1 MASLGLQRVDRLA
14 STGVSDAPQAMNV
27 HVTAEACATPQRRHR
42 LTRPIRRCNSQRRH
56 SRATVALNVHEVRP
70 MKLALSVIA
79 LASLGL
85 ISNLAHARGGLRPS
99 KTPDGV
105 DIARGTVFL
114 DANGNGRF
122 DRAEHGI
129 KGVSVSNGLDVVQT
143 DGRGEYRIAL
153 PPESFLFISKPAEY
167 EVPVDPNNLPQ
178 FYYTHYPDGTPPVAD
193 WQNPVIEPT
202 GPLPKRVDFPLLPG
216 VKGVSEFKVMGFADT
231 QAGTHEEEDGV
242 REDIVAPIINNPYG
256 ASFGFVA
263 GDVVNDNLSLFP
275 RHNEIMGKIGIPIWN
290 VPGNHDTNNEAPLDR
305 YATQTYSRY
314 YGPTDFSF
322 NHGDTHWIGAD
333 NIDDGDD
340 DRPSQGC
347 VLNEQQLTWL
357 KNDLKFVPKDKLI
370 VIVTHCPLIT
380 YALDQ
385 NGERYTLGGN
395 INTINLAQIV
405 EILKPFPRVY
415 WIAGHDTSNSWKVQL
430 NHTHNW
436 HGEWFMAHTLAE
448 VRGNG
453 WSTGPRTE
461 RDTRTVNMQDG
472 NPNGYYVMTFKGT
485 SVKPKFYPGKGDP
498 NQSMRIVL
506 DPLPLGT
513 RDEAGTVLAIN
524 RGPLAPNSK
533 VIVNLFDGGDQDV
546 VQLSLDGAPW
556 VKLQNVLRTDPFQ
569 ERQYAQYRGTDSA
582 VGRPEPSSHI
592 WEYPLSPDLAPGVH
606 TVEVMTRD
614 NFGQEAS
621 DSFSF
626 EVLPAPSPAEAV
638 SLSAARIVAP
648 APAPDKETPIP
659 D

>member
-1 MASLGLQRVDRLA
+1 MKITASVMTLATLGLMPA
-14 STGVSDAPQAMNV
+14 
-27 HVTAEACATPQRRHR
+27 
-42 LTRPIRRCNSQRRH
+42 
-56 SRATVALNVHEVRP
+56 
-70 MKLALSVIA
+70 
-79 LASLGL
+79 
-85 ISNLAHARGGLRPS
+85 LAHAHEGHRHPGAPHPT
-99 KTPDGV
+99 TPEAGV
-105 DIARGTVFL
+105 EKARGAVYL
-114 DANGNGRF
+114 DQNGNGRM
-122 DRAEHGI
+122 DRSEHGI
-129 KGVSVSNGLDVVQT
+129 PGVSVSNGLDVVQT
-143 DGRGEYRIAL
+143 DAHGKYAIPL
-153 PPESFLFISKPAEY
+153 PPESILFISKPAQY
-167 EVPVDPNNLPQ
+167 EVPVDKNNLPQ
-178 FYYTHYPDGTPPVAD
+178 FYYIHYPDGTPPVAE

-202 GPLPKRVDFPLLPG
+202 GPLPKTLNFPLLPG
-216 VKGVSEFKVMGFADT
+216 VRNVTEFKAMGFADT
-231 QAGTHEEEDGV
+231 QAGTDEEEDGV

-263 GDVVNDNLSLFP
+263 GDVVNDNLALFP

-290 VPGNHDTNNEAPLDR
+290 VPGNHDTNNESPTDR

-322 NHGDTHWIGAD
+322 NHGETHFIGAD

-340 DRPSQGC
+340 DRPSLGC
-347 VLNEQQLTWL
+347 VLNARQLQWL
-357 KNDLKFVPKDKLI
+357 KNDLQFVPTTKLI
-370 VIVTHCPLIT
+370 VLVTHCPLIT
-380 YALDQ
+380 YALDD
-385 NGERYTLGGN
+385 NGERTALGGN
-395 INTINLAQIV
+395 INTINLAEIV

-415 WIAGHDTSNSWKVQL
+415 AIAGHDTSNSWKVQL

-436 HGEWFMAHTLAE
+436 HGEWFLSHTLAE

-485 SVKPKFYPGKGDP
+485 TVQPKFIPGKGDP

-513 RDEAGTVLAIN
+513 RETDTGKVIAIN
-524 RGPLAPNSK
+524 RGPLAPNTK

-546 VQLSLDGAPW
+546 VQLSLDGRPW
-556 VKLQNVLRTDPFQ
+556 TKLQNVLRTDPFQ
-569 ERQYAQYRGTDSA
+569 ERQYLQYRGTDSA

-592 WEYPLSPDLAPGVH
+592 WEYPLSETLAPGVH

-614 NFGQEAS
+614 NFGQEAA

-626 EVLPAPSPAEAV
+626 EVLAATPEANASMLV
-638 SLSAARIVAP
+638 ERALQRTMP
-648 APAPDKETPIP
+648 TDKEAPIP

>member
-1 MASLGLQRVDRLA
+1 MKLRLTALALLPLGLL
-14 STGVSDAPQAMNV
+14 P
-27 HVTAEACATPQRRHR
+27 
-42 LTRPIRRCNSQRRH
+42 
-56 SRATVALNVHEVRP
+56 
-70 MKLALSVIA
+70 
-79 LASLGL
+79 
-85 ISNLAHARGGLRPS
+85 NLAFAKDGRC
-99 KTPDGV
+99 PDGSLPGP
-105 DIARGTVFL
+105 DTAHGSVFL
-114 DANGNGRF
+114 DENGNGRY

-129 KGVSVSNGLDVVQT
+129 RGVSVSNGLDVIQT
-143 DGRGEYRIAL
+143 DGRGEYCIAL
-153 PPESFLFISKPAEY
+153 PPESFLSISKPAEY
-167 EVPVDPNNLPQ
+167 EVPVDQNNLPQ
-178 FYYTHYPDGTPPVAD
+178 FYYTHYPNGTPPVAE

-202 GPLPKRVDFPLLPG
+202 GPLPKVIDFPLLPG
-216 VKGVSEFKVMGFADT
+216 TRNVREFRVMGFADT
-231 QAGTHEEEDGV
+231 QAGTQEEEDGI

-263 GDVVNDNLSLFP
+263 GDVVNDNLALFP
-275 RHNEIMGKIGIPIWN
+275 RHNEIMGKIGVPIWN
-290 VPGNHDTNNEAPLDR
+290 VPGNHDTNNESPTDR

-340 DRPSQGC
+340 DRPSLGC
-347 VLNEQQLTWL
+347 VFNAQQLAWL
-357 KNDLKFVPKDKLI
+357 RNDLAFVPKNKLL

-380 YALDQ
+380 YALDE
-385 NGERYTLGGN
+385 NGERYSLGGN
-395 INTINLAQIV
+395 INTINLSELV
-405 EILKPFPRVY
+405 EILKPFGRVY
-415 WIAGHDTSNSWKVQL
+415 AIAGHDTSNSWKVQL
-430 NHTHNW
+430 NHTHDW
-436 HGEWFMAHTLAE
+436 HGEWFMSHTLAE

-485 SVKPKFYPGKGDP
+485 SVKPKFIPGKGDP

-513 RDEAGTVLAIN
+513 REAGTGRVLAIN
-524 RGPLAPNSK
+524 RGPLAADTK

-546 VQLSLDGAPW
+546 VQLSLDGGPW
-556 VKLQNVLRTDPFQ
+556 ATLSNVLRTDPFQ
-569 ERQYAQYRGTDSA
+569 ERQYLQYVGTDSA

-592 WEYPLSPDLAPGVH
+592 WEFPLSPSLAPGVH
-606 TVEVMTRD
+606 TVEVTSRD

-626 EVLPAPSPAEAV
+626 EVLPATPAEVQA
-638 SLSAARIVAP
+638 LTARRALEMKMPTDKAA
-648 APAPDKETPIP
+648 PIP